1 MMMNRQ
7 AQCPCIRRNTRG
19 EAGFSLV
26 EFLISSTILVV
37 LGASVFSAITDIG
50 RTASYQTEVQTVLQ
64 NTRVGMDTIARRIK
78 QAGNNPLSAAFEG
91 ITIGGAHQVQIRSDL
106 TGSAPGQPNKGDPD
120 GDTNDL
126 DENVTFRY
134 DANGRAIEMVLG
146 DGTVCR
152 IANYISAFSMQYFD
166 ATGSATAV
174 GANVRRIR
182 VAISGATTL
191 ANPKTGQT
199 YGITLTEDIDV
210 STRK

>member
-1 MMMNRQ
+1 MMTNPET
-7 AQCPCIRRNTRG
+7 QCRGIRRNRCG
-19 EAGFSLV
+19 ETGFSLV

-50 RTASYQTEVQTVLQ
+50 RTASFQTEVQNVLQ
-64 NTRVGMDTIARRIK
+64 NTRLAIDTLARRIK
-78 QAGNNPLSAAFEG
+78 QAGNNPLNAAFEG
-91 ITIGGAHQVQIRSDL
+91 ITIGGAQQVQIRSDL

-120 GDTNDL
+120 GDTNDV

-134 DANGRAIEMVLG
+134 NAGDRTIEMVLG
-146 DGTVCR
+146 DGTVNR
-152 IANYISAFSMQYFD
+152 IASYISAFSMEYFD
-166 ATGSATAV
+166 TTGSVTTV

-182 VAISGATTL
+182 VAISGASTL
-191 ANPKTGQT
+191 RDPKTGQM